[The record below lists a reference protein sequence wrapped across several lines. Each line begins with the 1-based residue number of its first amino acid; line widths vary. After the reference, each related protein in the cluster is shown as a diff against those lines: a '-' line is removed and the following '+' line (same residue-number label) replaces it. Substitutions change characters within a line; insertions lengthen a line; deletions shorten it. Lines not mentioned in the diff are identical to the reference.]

1 MQVRNYAQYFSIDE
15 SYYPEINPESVKD
28 KGVRWLDTYPHKGFI
43 DFLKALV
50 TMLKRGSNVAKHDL
64 LVHGAFGTGKSRF
77 LWTAQNLLTC
87 SDEEFEEY
95 FRKYDDIPES
105 VKLSKRQNG
114 ARDLK
119 THKPRHCFC

>member
-77 LWTAQNLLTC
+77 LWTAQN
-87 SDEEFEEY
+87 
-95 FRKYDDIPES
+95 
-105 VKLSKRQNG
+105 
-114 ARDLK
+114 
-119 THKPRHCFC
+119 

>member
-28 KGVRWLDTYPHKGFI
+28 KGLKWSDTYPHKGFI

-50 TMLKRGSNVAKHDL
+50 NMLRRGSNVAKHDL

-77 LWTAQNLLTC
+77 LWAAQNLLDC
-87 SDEEFEEY
+87 SDKEFESY
-95 FRKYDDIPES
+95 FDHYDALKKES
-105 VKLSKRQNG
+105 
-114 ARDLK
+114 DLK
-119 THKPRHCFC
+119 EKLAALKEDLEAL